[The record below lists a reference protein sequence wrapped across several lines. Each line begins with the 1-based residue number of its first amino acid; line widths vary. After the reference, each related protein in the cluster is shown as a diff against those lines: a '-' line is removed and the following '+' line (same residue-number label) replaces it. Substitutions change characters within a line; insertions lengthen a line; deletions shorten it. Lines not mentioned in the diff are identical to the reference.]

1 MATVKLLLK
10 PNKVN
15 KDGESPLYIR
25 ITKDRQSKFIS
36 LGITLM
42 PDQWDEKNRT
52 VKKHP
57 NAVRLNNLIAQRVA
71 DAHGVSL
78 EMEAKNKFV
87 SSKVIKNKVMGK
99 NSLTF
104 SDYANDYL
112 NRVYKEKRMGT
123 HDKVKAVLS
132 KLNTYT
138 NNATLNFADIDVQF
152 LKKYESYLKDDLGNG
167 INTVHSNLKIFR
179 KLFNDAVREE
189 IIDFQNNPFNKY
201 KLKTEKVKMEYLT
214 EDELKLFEDIILDNG
229 SMLDHHRNAYVFSCY
244 AAGIRISDILQ
255 LKWKDFDGS
264 NITIEMY
271 KTKEMVSVKLP
282 NKAMEII
289 SKYKTDNPNE
299 SENYIFPFL
308 DSHKEYDEEQL
319 YKAISSRTAYANKD
333 LGKIVKK
340 IELGKD
346 ISYHSSRHTW
356 ATRALRKGMRIEY
369 VSKLLG
375 HSSIKTTQIYAKIV
389 NAELDKAM
397 DVFND

>member
-36 LGITLM
+36 LGITLN

-57 NAVRLNNLIAQRVA
+57 NAVRLNNLIAQKVA

-104 SDYANDYL
+104 SDYANEYL
-112 NRVYKEKRMGT
+112 KRVYKEKRMGT

-214 EDELKLFEDIILDNG
+214 EDELKLFEEIVLDNG

-255 LKWKDFDGS
+255 LKWKDFDGT

-289 SKYKTDNPNE
+289 SKYKTDSPDE

-308 DSHKEYDEEQL
+308 DSNKEYDEEQL
-319 YKAISSRTAYANKD
+319 FKAISSRTAYANKD

-340 IELGKD
+340 IGLGKD

-397 DVFND
+397 DIFND

>member
-10 PNKVN
+10 LNKVN

-36 LGITLM
+36 LGITLH
-42 PDQWDEKNRT
+42 PDQWDEKNKQ

-57 NAVRLNNLIAQRVA
+57 NSVRLNNLIAQKVA

-78 EMEAKNKFV
+78 EMETKNKFV

-99 NSLTF
+99 NLLTF

-112 NRVYKEKRMGT
+112 NRVYQEKRMGT

-138 NNATLNFADIDVQF
+138 NYATLNFGDIDVQF
-152 LKKYESYLKDDLGNG
+152 LKKYESYLKNDLGNG

-244 AAGIRISDILQ
+244 AGGIRISDILQ
-255 LKWKDFDGS
+255 LKWKDFDGT

-282 NKAMEII
+282 NKALEII
-289 SKYKTDNPNE
+289 SKYKTNSPNE
-299 SENYIFPFL
+299 SENFIFPFL
-308 DSHKEYDEEQL
+308 DSNREYDEEQL

-340 IELGKD
+340 AGLGKE

-375 HSSIKTTQIYAKIV
+375 HASIKTTQIYAKIV

>member
-1 MATVKLLLK
+1 M
-10 PNKVN
+10 
-15 KDGESPLYIR
+15 
-25 ITKDRQSKFIS
+25 
-36 LGITLM
+36 
-42 PDQWDEKNRT
+42 
-52 VKKHP
+52 
-57 NAVRLNNLIAQRVA
+57 A

-78 EMEAKNKFV
+78 EMETKINLFQVK
-87 SSKVIKNKVMGK
+87 SSRNKVMGK
-99 NSLTF
+99 NTLTF
-104 SDYANDYL
+104 SDYANEYL

-138 NNATLNFADIDVQF
+138 NNATLNFGDIDVQV
-152 LKKYESYLKDDLGNG
+152 LKKYEAYLKEDLGNG

-244 AAGIRISDILQ
+244 AGGIRISDILQ
-255 LKWKDFDGS
+255 LKWKDFDGT

-282 NKAMEII
+282 NKALEII
-289 SKYKTDNPNE
+289 SKYKTIDLME

-308 DSHKEYDEEQL
+308 DSTREYDEEQL

-340 IELGKD
+340 TELGKD

>member
-1 MATVKLLLK
+1 MATIKLLLRES
-10 PNKVN
+10 KVN

-25 ITKDRQSKFIS
+25 ITKDRQSKFVS
-36 LGITLM
+36 LGITLL
-42 PDQWDEKNRT
+42 PEQWDEKNRQ

-57 NAVRLNNLIAQRVA
+57 NSVRLNNLIAQKVA
-71 DAHGVSL
+71 EAHGVSL
-78 EMEAKNKFV
+78 EIESKNKFV
-87 SSKVIKNKVMGK
+87 SSKVIKNKIMGK
-99 NSLTF
+99 NSVTF
-104 SDYANDYL
+104 SDYAYEYL
-112 NRVYKEKRMGT
+112 NRVYKEKKMGT

-138 NNATLNFADIDVQF
+138 NKATLNFGDIDVQF
-152 LKKYESYLKDDLGNG
+152 LKKYEAYLKDDLGNG

-214 EDELKLFEDIILDNG
+214 EDELKLFEDITLDKG
-229 SMLDHHRNAYVFSCY
+229 SMLDHHRNAFVFCCY
-244 AAGIRISDILQ
+244 AGGIRISDVLQ

-271 KTKEMVSVKLP
+271 KTNEMISIKVP
-282 NKAMEII
+282 NRAMDII
-289 SKYKTDNPNE
+289 NSYKSDKNND

-308 DSHKEYDEEQL
+308 DNTKVYDEESMF
-319 YKAISSRTAYANKD
+319 KAISSRTAYANKD
-333 LGKIVKK
+333 LGKMVKK
-340 IELGKD
+340 IGLGKD
-346 ISYHSSRHTW
+346 ISFHCSRHTW

-375 HSSIKTTQIYAKIV
+375 HASIKTTQIYAKIV
-389 NAELDKAM
+389 NSELDKAM

>member
-10 PNKVN
+10 LNKVN
-15 KDGESPLYIR
+15 KSGESPLYIR

-36 LGITLM
+36 LGITLQ
-42 PDQWDEKNRT
+42 PDQWDEKNKQ

-57 NAVRLNNLIAQRVA
+57 NSVRLNNLIAQKVA

-78 EMEAKNKFV
+78 EMESKNKFV
-87 SSKVIKNKVMGK
+87 SSNVIKNKVMGK

-104 SDYANDYL
+104 SDFFNEYL
-112 NRVYKEKRMGT
+112 DRVYKEKRMGT

-132 KLNTYT
+132 KLNNYT
-138 NNATLNFADIDVQF
+138 KNATLNFSDIDIQF
-152 LKKYESYLKDDLGNG
+152 LKKYELYLKDDLKNG
-167 INTVHSNLKIFR
+167 INTIHSNLKILR
-179 KLFNDAVREE
+179 KLFNDAVRDE
-189 IIDFQNNPFNKY
+189 IIDFQNNPFNKF
-201 KLKTEKVKMEYLT
+201 KLKTERVKKEYLI
-214 EDELKLFEDIILDNG
+214 EDELKLFEDVILDDG

-244 AAGIRISDILQ
+244 AGGIRISDVLQ
-255 LKWKDFDGS
+255 LKWEDFDGT
-264 NITIEMY
+264 NITIEMH
-271 KTKEMVSVKLP
+271 KTKEVVSIKLP
-282 NKAMEII
+282 NKALEII
-289 SKYKTDNPNE
+289 SKYKSNRPND
-299 SENYIFPFL
+299 SDKFVFPFL
-308 DSHKEYDEEQL
+308 DSNREYDEEQL

-340 IELGKD
+340 VGLGKD
-346 ISYHSSRHTW
+346 ISFHSSRHTW

-389 NAELDKAM
+389 NSELDKAM